1 MSERPGS
8 PHGAMSDERD
18 RAVALA
24 ALALTGDRP
33 ATCPPLD
40 ELQRWHEGRLDA
52 TQARAMQGH
61 VAACDRCFELWR
73 GLDALAEDDPR
84 RRARATSAA
93 PGLWSAIATLTRSR
107 TFLAGLATS
116 VALIAV
122 VGVWFANVR
131 PGAHGPPLPGYEL
144 ELQGRALFRG
154 AAEPPTEGP
163 VEFEHG
169 THFELVLRP
178 EHGVAEEIAARAW
191 IEHADETR
199 LLEAPPQLVARGVVV
214 YAGEIGRD
222 WVLPPGDSQLIVV
235 VGRAAALPGIAT
247 LSARLRDA
255 SQVAQGDWT
264 AWRIPVR
271 VVDEA
276 ARHE

>member
-1 MSERPGS
+1 VSERPNS
-8 PHGAMSDERD
+8 PNGGTSDQHD

-52 TQARAMQGH
+52 AQARAMQAH
-61 VAACDRCFELWR
+61 VGACDRCFELWR
-73 GLDALAEDDPR
+73 GLGALAEGDPR
-84 RRARATSAA
+84 RRARASSAA
-93 PGLWSAIATLTRSR
+93 SGRLWSAIAALARSR
-107 TFLAGLATS
+107 TFLAGFATS
-116 VALIAV
+116 VAMVAI
-122 VGVWFANVR
+122 VGVWFASLR

-154 AAEPPTEGP
+154 AVEPPQGP
-163 VEFEHG
+163 VEFERG

-178 EHGVAEEIAARAW
+178 EHSVTEEIAAHAW
-191 IEHADETR
+191 IEHGGETR
-199 LLEAPPQLVARGVVV
+199 SLEAPPQLVARGVVV
-214 YAGEIGRD
+214 YAGEIGRE
-222 WVLPPGDSQLIVV
+222 WVLPPGDSLLIVV
-235 VGRAAALPGIAT
+235 VGRAAALPEVAT
-247 LSARLRDA
+247 LSARLREA
-255 SQVAQGDWT
+255 NRIAEGDWT

-271 VVDEA
+271 VVDEP